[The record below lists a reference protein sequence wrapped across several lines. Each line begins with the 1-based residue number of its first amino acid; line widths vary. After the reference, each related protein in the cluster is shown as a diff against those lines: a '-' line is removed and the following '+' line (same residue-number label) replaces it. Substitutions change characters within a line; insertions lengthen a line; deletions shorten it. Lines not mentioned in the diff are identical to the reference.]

1 MNEQGILHIPDS
13 KFCFSLDTRR
23 LVLRLRV
30 DRRDRPEK
38 VEVIYES
45 KYIIQQKQQCS
56 EMERKYEDRLYAY
69 YEILLPLQDVRFAYV
84 FRIWENGKGYYFS
97 EDGLS
102 EDYDFSLAYF
112 NFFQLAYINE
122 ADIHKEAEWMRSAVF
137 YEIFIERFFC
147 GIGDKDRSYINLNW
161 GDKPKPKS
169 FAGGDIPGI
178 TKKLDYIS
186 GLGINALYLTPI
198 FCAVSN
204 HKYDISD
211 YHMID
216 GHFGT
221 NEDFGKLVKQAHK
234 RGIRVVLDAVFN
246 HCSEL
251 LPQFQDVLK
260 RGKQSPYFDW
270 FIINGEKPDKDKLN
284 YEVFAF
290 CDYMPKFNTSNP
302 EVQEFLLNIAVSWI
316 KKYDID
322 GWRLDVSD
330 EVSHDFWRIFRK
342 RVKEV
347 KADCVIIGEN
357 WHDANSF
364 LKGDQYDSIMNYA
377 FTKACL
383 DYYAFG
389 AFGAKEFAWKLNEL
403 LMRNT
408 DQVNAMMLNLLDS
421 HDTDRFYTY
430 VHKNKDR
437 VLSAAAVMCMFVGA
451 PCIYYGTEIL
461 LEGGYD
467 PDNRRCFDW
476 EEEHWDQD
484 FGNQLRKLLSLR
496 QNGIVESGGISTM
509 AKGDLFVLSRYSDEG
524 ELVLVANQSG
534 EKRSVSLRGEVLLEN
549 HFHNEEESGKGPE
562 KIQGNLET
570 DGFLIFKGSKDE
582 VKVIKEV
589 NEVEQ

>member
-1 MNEQGILHIPDS
+1 MNEQGMLHIPDS
-13 KFCFSLDTRR
+13 RFCFSLNTRN
-23 LVLRLRV
+23 LILRLRV
-30 DRRDRPEK
+30 DRRDKIEK

-45 KYIIQQKQQCS
+45 KYVIQQKQQRR
-56 EMERKYEDRLYAY
+56 EMERKYEDRLFAY
-69 YEILLPLQDVRFAYV
+69 YEILLPLEDVRFAYL
-84 FRIWENGKGYYFS
+84 FRIWENGKGYYYS
-97 EDGLS
+97 EDGLT
-102 EDYDFSLAYF
+102 EEYDFALAYF
-112 NFFQLAYINE
+112 NFFQVAYINE
-122 ADIHKEAEWMRSAVF
+122 ADIHKEAQWMRQAVF

-147 GIGDKDRSYINLNW
+147 GIEDKDRSYINLEW
-161 GDKPKPKS
+161 GDKPSPKS

-198 FCAVSN
+198 FCAISN

-216 GHFGT
+216 SHFGT
-221 NEDFGKLVKQAHK
+221 NEDFGKLVRQAHK
-234 RGIRVVLDAVFN
+234 RGIKVVLDAVFN

-260 RGKQSPYFDW
+260 RGKQSPYFNW
-270 FIINGEKPDKDKLN
+270 FIINGDKPDKEKLN

-330 EVSHDFWRIFRK
+330 EVSHDFWRTFRK

-383 DYYAFG
+383 DYYAFDT
-389 AFGAKEFAWKLNEL
+389 FGAEEFAWKLNEL

-430 VHKNKDR
+430 VKKNKDKM
-437 VLSAAAVMCMFVGA
+437 LSAAAVMCMFIGA

-476 EEEHWDQD
+476 NEEHWDKE
-484 FGNQLRKLLSLR
+484 FGKQFREVIRLR
-496 QNGIVESGGISTM
+496 QNKIVEKGQISIT
-509 AKGDLFVLSRYSDEG
+509 AKEDLFILSRYSEEG
-524 ELVLVANQSG
+524 ELVLIANQSG
-534 EKRSVSLRGEVLLEN
+534 KEFLISYKGELLLKNQFEVKEN
-549 HFHNEEESGKGPE
+549 AEETG
-562 KIQGNLET
+562 KIQGKLKT
-570 DGFLIFKGSKDE
+570 DGFLIFKGSKDDLWT
-582 VKVIKEV
+582 
-589 NEVEQ
+589 EQAI

>member
-1 MNEQGILHIPDS
+1 MNEQGMLHIPDS
-13 KFCFSLDTRR
+13 RFCFSLNTRN
-23 LVLRLRV
+23 LILRLRV
-30 DRRDRPEK
+30 DRRDKIEK

-45 KYIIQQKQQCS
+45 KYVIQQKQQCR
-56 EMERKYEDRLYAY
+56 EMERKYEDRLFAY
-69 YEILLPLQDVRFAYV
+69 YEILLPLEDVRFAYL
-84 FRIWENGKGYYFS
+84 FRIWENGKGYYYS
-97 EDGLS
+97 EDGLT
-102 EDYDFSLAYF
+102 EEYDFALAYF
-112 NFFQLAYINE
+112 NFFQVAYINE
-122 ADIHKEAEWMRSAVF
+122 ADIHKEAQWMRQAVF

-147 GIGDKDRSYINLNW
+147 GIEDKDRSYINLEW
-161 GDKPKPKS
+161 GDKPSPKS

-198 FCAVSN
+198 FCAISN

-216 GHFGT
+216 SHFGT
-221 NEDFGKLVKQAHK
+221 NEDFGKLVRQAHK
-234 RGIRVVLDAVFN
+234 RGIKVVLDAVFN

-260 RGKQSPYFDW
+260 RGKQSPYFNW
-270 FIINGEKPDKDKLN
+270 FIINGDKPDKEKLN

-330 EVSHDFWRIFRK
+330 EVSHDFWRTFRK

-347 KADCVIIGEN
+347 RADCVIIGEN

-383 DYYAFG
+383 DYYAFDT
-389 AFGAKEFAWKLNEL
+389 FGAEEFAWKLNEL

-430 VHKNKDR
+430 VKKNKDKM
-437 VLSAAAVMCMFVGA
+437 LSAAAVMCMFIGA

-476 EEEHWDQD
+476 NEEHWDKE
-484 FGNQLRKLLSLR
+484 FGKQFREVIRLR
-496 QNGIVESGGISTM
+496 QNKIVEKGGISIT
-509 AKGDLFVLSRYSDEG
+509 AKEELFILSRYSDEG
-524 ELVLVANQSG
+524 ELVLIANQSG
-534 EKRSVSLRGEVLLEN
+534 KELVIAFEGELLLKNQFEVKEN
-549 HFHNEEESGKGPE
+549 AEETE
-562 KIQGNLET
+562 KIQGKLKT
-570 DGFLIFKGSKDE
+570 DGFLIFKGSKDDLWT
-582 VKVIKEV
+582 
-589 NEVEQ
+589 EQAI

>member
-1 MNEQGILHIPDS
+1 MNEQGMLHIPDS
-13 KFCFSLDTRR
+13 RFCFSLNTRN
-23 LVLRLRV
+23 LILRLRV
-30 DRRDRPEK
+30 DRRDKIEK

-45 KYIIQQKQQCS
+45 KYVIQQKQQRR
-56 EMERKYEDRLYAY
+56 EMERKYEDRLFAY
-69 YEILLPLQDVRFAYV
+69 YEILLPLEDVRFAYL
-84 FRIWENGKGYYFS
+84 FRIWENGKGYYYS
-97 EDGLS
+97 EDGLT
-102 EDYDFSLAYF
+102 EEYDFALAYF
-112 NFFQLAYINE
+112 NFFQVAYINE
-122 ADIHKEAEWMRSAVF
+122 ADIHKEAQWMRQAVF

-147 GIGDKDRSYINLNW
+147 GIEDKDRSYINLEW
-161 GDKPKPKS
+161 GDKPSPKS

-198 FCAVSN
+198 FCAISN

-216 GHFGT
+216 SHFGT
-221 NEDFGKLVKQAHK
+221 NEDFGKLVRQAHK
-234 RGIRVVLDAVFN
+234 RGIKVVLDAVFN

-260 RGKQSPYFDW
+260 RGKQSPYFNW
-270 FIINGEKPDKDKLN
+270 FIINGDKPDKEKLN

-330 EVSHDFWRIFRK
+330 EVSHDFWRTFRK

-383 DYYAFG
+383 DYYAFDT
-389 AFGAKEFAWKLNEL
+389 FGAEEFAWKLNEL

-430 VHKNKDR
+430 VKKNKDKM
-437 VLSAAAVMCMFVGA
+437 LSASAVMCMFIGA

-476 EEEHWDQD
+476 NEEHWDKE
-484 FGNQLRKLLSLR
+484 FGKQFREVIRLRRNK
-496 QNGIVESGGISTM
+496 IVEKGQISIT
-509 AKGDLFVLSRYSDEG
+509 AKEDLFILSRYSDEG
-524 ELVLVANQSG
+524 ELVLIANQSG
-534 EKRSVSLRGEVLLEN
+534 KEFLISYKGELLLKNQFEVKEN
-549 HFHNEEESGKGPE
+549 AEETG
-562 KIQGNLET
+562 KIQGKLKT
-570 DGFLIFKGSKDE
+570 DGFLIFKGSKDDLWT
-582 VKVIKEV
+582 
-589 NEVEQ
+589 EQAI

>member
-1 MNEQGILHIPDS
+1 MNEQGMLHIPDS
-13 KFCFSLDTRR
+13 RFCFSLNTRN
-23 LVLRLRV
+23 LILRLRV
-30 DRRDRPEK
+30 DRRDKIEK

-45 KYIIQQKQQCS
+45 KYVIQQKQQRR
-56 EMERKYEDRLYAY
+56 EMERKYEDRLFAY
-69 YEILLPLQDVRFAYV
+69 YEILLPLEDVRFAYL
-84 FRIWENGKGYYFS
+84 FRIWENGKGYYYS
-97 EDGLS
+97 EDGLT
-102 EDYDFSLAYF
+102 EEYDFALAYF
-112 NFFQLAYINE
+112 NFFQVAYINE
-122 ADIHKEAEWMRSAVF
+122 ADIHKEAQWMRQAVF

-147 GIGDKDRSYINLNW
+147 GIEDKDRSYINLEW
-161 GDKPKPKS
+161 GDKPSPKS

-198 FCAVSN
+198 FCAISN

-216 GHFGT
+216 SHFGT
-221 NEDFGKLVKQAHK
+221 NEDFGKLVRQAHK
-234 RGIRVVLDAVFN
+234 RGIKVVLDAVFN

-260 RGKQSPYFDW
+260 RGKQSPYFNW
-270 FIINGEKPDKDKLN
+270 FIINGDKPDKEKLN

-330 EVSHDFWRIFRK
+330 EVSHDFWRTFRK

-383 DYYAFG
+383 DYYAFDT
-389 AFGAKEFAWKLNEL
+389 FGAEEFAWKLNEL

-430 VHKNKDR
+430 VKKNKDKM
-437 VLSAAAVMCMFVGA
+437 LSAAAVMCMFIGA

-476 EEEHWDQD
+476 NEEHWDKE
-484 FGNQLRKLLSLR
+484 FGKQFREVIRLR
-496 QNGIVESGGISTM
+496 QNKIVEKGQISIT
-509 AKGDLFVLSRYSDEG
+509 AKEDLFILSRYSEEG
-524 ELVLVANQSG
+524 ELVLIANQSG
-534 EKRSVSLRGEVLLEN
+534 KEFLISYKGELLLKNQFEVKEN
-549 HFHNEEESGKGPE
+549 AEETG
-562 KIQGNLET
+562 KIQGKLKT
-570 DGFLIFKGSKDE
+570 DGFLIFKGSKDDLWM
-582 VKVIKEV
+582 
-589 NEVEQ
+589 EQAI

>member
-1 MNEQGILHIPDS
+1 MNEQGMLHIPDS
-13 KFCFSLDTRR
+13 RFCFSLNTRN
-23 LVLRLRV
+23 LILRLRV
-30 DRRDRPEK
+30 DRRDKIEK

-45 KYIIQQKQQCS
+45 KYVIQQKQQRR
-56 EMERKYEDRLYAY
+56 EMERKYEDRLFAY
-69 YEILLPLQDVRFAYV
+69 YEILLPLEDVRFAYL
-84 FRIWENGKGYYFS
+84 FRIWENGKGYYYS
-97 EDGLS
+97 EDGLT
-102 EDYDFSLAYF
+102 EEYDFALAYF
-112 NFFQLAYINE
+112 NFFQVAYINE
-122 ADIHKEAEWMRSAVF
+122 ADIHKEAQWMRQAVF

-147 GIGDKDRSYINLNW
+147 GIEDKDRSYINLEW
-161 GDKPKPKS
+161 GDKPSPKS

-198 FCAVSN
+198 FCAISN

-216 GHFGT
+216 SHFGT
-221 NEDFGKLVKQAHK
+221 NEDFGKLVRQAHK
-234 RGIRVVLDAVFN
+234 RGIKVVLDAVFN

-260 RGKQSPYFDW
+260 RGKQSPYFNW
-270 FIINGEKPDKDKLN
+270 FIINGDKPDKEKLN

-330 EVSHDFWRIFRK
+330 EVSHDFWRTFRK

-383 DYYAFG
+383 DYYAFDT
-389 AFGAKEFAWKLNEL
+389 FGAEEFAWKLNEL

-430 VHKNKDR
+430 VKKNKDKM
-437 VLSAAAVMCMFVGA
+437 LSAAAVMCMFIGA

-476 EEEHWDQD
+476 NEEHWDKE
-484 FGNQLRKLLSLR
+484 FGKQFREVIRLR
-496 QNGIVESGGISTM
+496 QNKIVEKGGISIT
-509 AKGDLFVLSRYSDEG
+509 AKEDLFILSRYSEEG
-524 ELVLVANQSG
+524 ELVLIANQSG
-534 EKRSVSLRGEVLLEN
+534 KEFLISYKGELLLKNQFEVKEN
-549 HFHNEEESGKGPE
+549 AEETG
-562 KIQGNLET
+562 KIQGKLKT
-570 DGFLIFKGSKDE
+570 DGFLIFKGSKDDLWT
-582 VKVIKEV
+582 
-589 NEVEQ
+589 EQAI

>member
-1 MNEQGILHIPDS
+1 MNEQGMLHIPDS
-13 KFCFSLDTRR
+13 RFCFSLNTRN
-23 LVLRLRV
+23 LILRLRV
-30 DRRDRPEK
+30 DRRDKIEK

-45 KYIIQQKQQCS
+45 KYVIQQKQQRR
-56 EMERKYEDRLYAY
+56 EMERKYEDRLFAY
-69 YEILLPLQDVRFAYV
+69 YEILLPLEDVRFAYL
-84 FRIWENGKGYYFS
+84 FRIWENGKGYYYS
-97 EDGLS
+97 EDGLT
-102 EDYDFSLAYF
+102 EEYDFALAYF
-112 NFFQLAYINE
+112 NFFQVAYINE
-122 ADIHKEAEWMRSAVF
+122 ADIHKEAQWMRQAVF

-147 GIGDKDRSYINLNW
+147 GIEDKDRSYINLEW
-161 GDKPKPKS
+161 GDKPSPKS

-178 TKKLDYIS
+178 IKKLDYIS

-198 FCAVSN
+198 FCAISN

-216 GHFGT
+216 SHFGT
-221 NEDFGKLVKQAHK
+221 NEDFGKLVRQAHK
-234 RGIRVVLDAVFN
+234 RGIKVVLDAVFN

-260 RGKQSPYFDW
+260 RGKQSPYFNW
-270 FIINGEKPDKDKLN
+270 FIINGDKPDKEKLN

-330 EVSHDFWRIFRK
+330 EVSHDFWRTFRK

-383 DYYAFG
+383 DYYAFDT
-389 AFGAKEFAWKLNEL
+389 FGAEEFAWKLNEL

-430 VHKNKDR
+430 VKKNKDKM
-437 VLSAAAVMCMFVGA
+437 LSAAAVMCMFIGA

-476 EEEHWDQD
+476 NEEHWDKE
-484 FGNQLRKLLSLR
+484 FGKQFREVIRLR
-496 QNGIVESGGISTM
+496 QNKIVEKGQISIT
-509 AKGDLFVLSRYSDEG
+509 AKEDLFILSRYSEEG
-524 ELVLVANQSG
+524 ELLLIANQSG
-534 EKRSVSLRGEVLLEN
+534 KEFLISYKGELLLKNQFEVKEN
-549 HFHNEEESGKGPE
+549 AEETG
-562 KIQGNLET
+562 KIQGKLKT
-570 DGFLIFKGSKDE
+570 DGFLIFKGSKDDLWT
-582 VKVIKEV
+582 
-589 NEVEQ
+589 EQAI